1 VTLQLRS
8 PDYPSERLYQAVTR
22 ILAANTLCSIA
33 TEAEPGHPHIH
44 TAFFAFSADLDL
56 FFLSHPNAAHSRYL
70 SRVPQVA
77 IAVFDSHQIWGTPH
91 AGLQL
96 FGQAGPAQE
105 VHADRARAL
114 YAARFPQYL
123 HDQPQPGRGP
133 ASSAL
138 LFFRFHPHRAKI
150 FDEAAFGDEVHI
162 TAVIER

>member
-1 VTLQLRS
+1 MTLQLRS
-8 PDYPSERLYQAVTR
+8 PVYPSERLYEAVTR
-22 ILAANTLCSIA
+22 ILVANTLCSIA

-44 TAFFAFSADLDL
+44 TAYFAFSADLDL

-77 IAVFDSHQIWGTPH
+77 IAVFDTHQTWGTPH

-96 FGQAGPAQE
+96 FGAAGPAQE

-114 YAARFPQYL
+114 YAARFPQCM
-123 HDQPQPGRGP
+123 DSRN
-133 ASSAL
+133 SSSSSSFKAL
-138 LFFRFHPHRAKI
+138 VFYRFHPQRVKI
-150 FDEAAFGDEVHI
+150 FDEVAFGDEVHI

>member
-8 PDYPSERLYQAVTR
+8 PEYPSDRLYEAVIR

-33 TEAEPGHPHIH
+33 TEAEPDHPHIH

-56 FFLSHPNAAHSRYL
+56 FFLSHPNAAHSRHL
-70 SRVPQVA
+70 SRVPHVA
-77 IAVFDSHQIWGTPH
+77 IAVFDSHQVWGTPH

-96 FGQAGPAQE
+96 FGAAEPARE

-114 YAARFPQYL
+114 YAARFPQYV
-123 HDQPQPGRGP
+123 DYGK
-133 ASSAL
+133 SSPDTAFKAL
-138 LFFRFHPHRAKI
+138 LFYRVHPQRVKV
-150 FDEAAFGDEVHI
+150 FDEKAFGDEVHI